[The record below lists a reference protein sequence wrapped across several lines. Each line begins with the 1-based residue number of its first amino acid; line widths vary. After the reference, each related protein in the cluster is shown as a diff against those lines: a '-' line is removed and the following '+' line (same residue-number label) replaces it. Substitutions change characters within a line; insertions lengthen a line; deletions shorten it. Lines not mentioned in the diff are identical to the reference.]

1 MSMRSRLTERFDLD
15 PRRSPRLVRFL
26 LLALVG
32 LALALPAE
40 VLAKDPQRTPKRLS
54 SVGDSITEAINAEEF
69 NPLVFITP
77 NHWASW
83 ANGYRGFW
91 EWLLGRTNV
100 NSHNQRITSRY
111 GSSNRR
117 NFMEAKSGA
126 DSFDLG
132 PQMTASVSHAADY
145 VTVFMGHNDV
155 CQSDF
160 SQIPT
165 DAEFEANVRA
175 GFDRLKT
182 GLPPGAT
189 VYTLGLVDIY
199 KLWQLGPQ
207 LSGALGISCEVIW
220 ATTLLGIYPCTTM
233 LSPLNS
239 EADRQYTRSRNVAFN
254 QILSRL
260 VSEYEASDSRH
271 HWRFSDL
278 TFQTS
283 FVPSEVSP
291 FDCFHPSA
299 RGQTRLSR
307 ESWSAG
313 PFGP

>member
-1 MSMRSRLTERFDLD
+1 MLRTRSI
-15 PRRSPRLVRFL
+15 RRSALAVL
-26 LLALVG
+26 SLALI
-32 LALALPAE
+32 ALFALPTD
-40 VLAKDPQRTPKRLS
+40 VFAKDPQRTPRRLS

-69 NPLVFITP
+69 NPLVFVTP

-83 ANGYRGFW
+83 TNGYRGFW

-117 NFMEAKSGA
+117 NYMEALSGA

-132 PQMTASVSHAADY
+132 PQMTASVAHAADY

-155 CQSDF
+155 CQNNFAD
-160 SQIPT
+160 IPT

-175 GFDRLKT
+175 GFERLRT
-182 GLPPGAT
+182 GLPNGAT
-189 VYTLGLVDIY
+189 IYTAGIVDIY

-220 ATTLLGIYPCTTM
+220 ATTLIGIYPCGTM
-233 LSPLNS
+233 LSPTNS
-239 EADRQYTRSRNVAFN
+239 EADRQYTRGRNVAFN
-254 QILSRL
+254 AILADL
-260 VSEYEASDSRH
+260 VAEYDAADTH
-271 HWRFSDL
+271 HYWEFTDL
-278 TFQTS
+278 TATTN

-291 FDCFHPSA
+291 YDCFHPSA
-299 RGQTRLSR
+299 RGQKRLAA
-307 ESWSAG
+307 ETWTAG
-313 PFGP
+313 PFGN

>member
-1 MSMRSRLTERFDLD
+1 MQSARPIRRFA
-15 PRRSPRLVRFL
+15 
-26 LLALVG
+26 LAALMTT
-32 LALALPAE
+32 LIALLALPAS
-40 VLAKDPQRTPKRLS
+40 VFAKDPQRTPRRLS

-69 NPLVFITP
+69 NPFVFITP

-100 NSHNQRITSRY
+100 NSHNQRITSKY
-111 GSSNRR
+111 GSSSRKNY
-117 NFMEAKSGA
+117 MEALSGA

-155 CQSDF
+155 CQNNFAD
-160 SQIPT
+160 IPT

-175 GFDRLKT
+175 GFERLRT
-182 GLPPGAT
+182 GLPNGAT
-189 VYTLGLVDIY
+189 IYTAGIVDIY

-220 ATTLLGIYPCTTM
+220 ATTLIGIYPCGTM
-233 LSPLNS
+233 LSPTNS
-239 EADRQYTRSRNVAFN
+239 EADRQYTRSRNAAFN
-254 QILSRL
+254 AILADL
-260 VSEYEASDSRH
+260 VAEYDAADTH
-271 HWRFSDL
+271 HYWEFTDL
-278 TFQTS
+278 TSTTN

-299 RGQTRLSR
+299 RGQKRLAA
-307 ESWSAG
+307 ETWTAG
-313 PFGP
+313 PFGN

>member
-1 MSMRSRLTERFDLD
+1 MQSARPLR
-15 PRRSPRLVRFL
+15 RLV
-26 LLALVG
+26 LAACTATLIA
-32 LALALPAE
+32 LLALPAS
-40 VLAKDPQRTPKRLS
+40 VFAKDPQRKPKRLS

-69 NPLVFITP
+69 NPFVFITP

-100 NSHNQRITSRY
+100 NSHNQRITSKY
-111 GSSNRR
+111 GSSGRKNY
-117 NFMEAKSGA
+117 MEALSGA

-155 CQSDF
+155 CQNNFAD
-160 SQIPT
+160 IPT

-175 GFDRLKT
+175 GFEQLRT
-182 GLPPGAT
+182 GLPNGAT
-189 VYTLGLVDIY
+189 VYTAGIVDIY

-220 ATTLLGIYPCTTM
+220 AATLLEIYPCGTM
-233 LSPLNS
+233 LSPTNS
-239 EADRQYTRSRNVAFN
+239 EADRQYTRSRNAAFN
-254 QILSRL
+254 AILADL
-260 VSEYEASDSRH
+260 VAEYDATDTH
-271 HWRFSDL
+271 HYWEFTDL
-278 TFQTS
+278 TSTTN

-299 RGQTRLSR
+299 QGQKRLAA
-307 ESWSAG
+307 ETWAAG
-313 PFGP
+313 PFGN

>member
-1 MSMRSRLTERFDLD
+1 MQSARPLRRFA
-15 PRRSPRLVRFL
+15 
-26 LLALVG
+26 LAACAATLIA
-32 LALALPAE
+32 LLALPAS
-40 VLAKDPQRTPKRLS
+40 VFAKDPQRTPRRLS

-69 NPLVFITP
+69 NPFVFVTP

-100 NSHNQRITSRY
+100 NSHNQRITSKY
-111 GSSNRR
+111 GSSGRR
-117 NFMEAKSGA
+117 NYMEALSGA

-132 PQMTASVSHAADY
+132 PQMTASVSRAADY

-155 CQSDF
+155 CQNDF
-160 SQIPT
+160 ADIPT

-175 GFDRLKT
+175 GFERLRT
-182 GLPPGAT
+182 GLPNGAT
-189 VYTLGLVDIY
+189 VYTAGIVDIY

-220 ATTLLGIYPCTTM
+220 AATLLEIYPCSTM
-233 LSPLNS
+233 LSPTNS
-239 EADRQYTRSRNVAFN
+239 EADRQYTRSRNAAFN
-254 QILSRL
+254 AILEDL
-260 VSEYEASDSRH
+260 VAEYDATDSRH
-271 HWRFSDL
+271 YWEFTDL
-278 TFQTS
+278 TSTTD

-299 RGQTRLSR
+299 RGQRRLAA
-307 ESWSAG
+307 ETWTAG
-313 PFGP
+313 PFGN